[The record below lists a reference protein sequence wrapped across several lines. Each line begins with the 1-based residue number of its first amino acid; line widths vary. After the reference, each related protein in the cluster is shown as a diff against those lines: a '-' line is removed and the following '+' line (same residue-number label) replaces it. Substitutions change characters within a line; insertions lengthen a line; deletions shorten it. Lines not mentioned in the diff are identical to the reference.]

1 MKVWI
6 LSKLFFDPPSPLK
19 FGSKNRYQSVET
31 VPRMF
36 FNTTKM
42 EVWIWGLTPPT
53 PLDKFHTFIFF
64 LMTTSLYWFY
74 WFYRFYWFY
83 WSIGFN
89 GSIGSIGPIG
99 LLVLERKKK
108 K

>member
-1 MKVWI
+1 MDFI
-6 LSKLFFDPPSPLK
+6 QTFFDPPSPLK

-64 LMTTSLYWFY
+64 LMMTSLTSMF
-74 WFYRFYWFY
+74 RIDK
-83 WSIGFN
+83 S
-89 GSIGSIGPIG
+89 
-99 LLVLERKKK
+99 
-108 K
+108 